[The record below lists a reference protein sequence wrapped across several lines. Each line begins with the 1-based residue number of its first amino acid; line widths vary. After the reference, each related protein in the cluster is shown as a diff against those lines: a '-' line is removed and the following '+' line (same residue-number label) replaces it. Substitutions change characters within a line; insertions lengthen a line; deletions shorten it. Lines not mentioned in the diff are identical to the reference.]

1 SPAVL
6 FHVAW
11 ALVLARSTGREDV
24 VFGTVLSGRLQSS
37 AGADR
42 MMGMFI
48 NTLPVRV
55 GVGDVGALAAVQAMY
70 RTMTDLLAHEQA
82 SLALAQRASGV
93 APPLPLF
100 TTLLNY
106 RHSPLQSAS
115 AAAAFAGMR
124 LVASEERTNY
134 PLMVNVDDHGEAF
147 SINTKCV
154 PGMSAERINAYF
166 ATALESLVDALTA
179 EPGRRTRELTVMP
192 AAELKAVLEEFN
204 ATSVP
209 YPRDALLHEL
219 FEAEAAR
226 SPAAPALVYEGETGS
241 YGELNARAN
250 QVAHRLQA
258 MGAEPDARVVVCLE
272 RSVEL
277 IVAELGVLKAGAAY
291 VPLDANNPPERLA
304 QLLEDAEPI
313 AVLTS
318 ASLRERFAGAKVPVV
333 ALDADTSLAAQP
345 RGNPDARSRGTTA
358 TNLAYVIYTSGST
371 GVPKGVMVEHR
382 SVARLVK
389 SNPHYEVR
397 STDCAALCTNPA
409 FDVAAWETWGPL
421 LNGARVLVV
430 PPAAVLQ
437 PVELRRVLLEGEVTV
452 LWMYVGLFNAYVDE
466 LGEVFA
472 RLRYLLVGGDALD
485 PASIRRVLERE
496 RRPEHVLNGYGPTE
510 ATVIATT
517 HEIAAVPLGA
527 RSVPIGRP
535 INNTQIYVLDAQRQP
550 VPIGVA
556 GEIYIGG
563 EGVARGYLKR
573 AELTAERF
581 LPNPFRPGERMYKTG
596 DLGRWLADGTVDYL
610 GRNDFQVK
618 VRGFRIE
625 LGEIEAQLLHA

>member
-1 SPAVL
+1 MTLDSIIAFLRDNGVRASVQDGELVLKAPKGVLDAEWLSVLKARKQELIAALENDALGEIREARQRITPEMLPLVTLSQTEIDAVVADVSRGAANIQDIYPLAALQEGILFHHMLVEEGDPYLMRSIVAFDGRERLDRFLVAWQAVVDRHDILRTSFHWDGLSQPVQVVERKAMLPVVELTLAAEGAAGMDEFTSRTDPMRLRLDVRRAPLMAAYIARDRASGEWWLALLNHHLIGDHVTLELILGEIRLILAGRNDALPAVSPFREFVAQVRAIPESEHEAFFRAQLGDVTEPTAPFGVLDVHGDGRTLDDVILPLPAALSSKVRASARRLGMSPAVL

-192 AAELKAVLEEFN
+192 A
-204 ATSVP
+204 
-209 YPRDALLHEL
+209 
-219 FEAEAAR
+219 
-226 SPAAPALVYEGETGS
+226 
-241 YGELNARAN
+241 
-250 QVAHRLQA
+250 
-258 MGAEPDARVVVCLE
+258 
-272 RSVEL
+272 
-277 IVAELGVLKAGAAY
+277 
-291 VPLDANNPPERLA
+291 
-304 QLLEDAEPI
+304 
-313 AVLTS
+313 
-318 ASLRERFAGAKVPVV
+318 
-333 ALDADTSLAAQP
+333 
-345 RGNPDARSRGTTA
+345 
-358 TNLAYVIYTSGST
+358 
-371 GVPKGVMVEHR
+371 
-382 SVARLVK
+382 
-389 SNPHYEVR
+389 
-397 STDCAALCTNPA
+397 
-409 FDVAAWETWGPL
+409 
-421 LNGARVLVV
+421 
-430 PPAAVLQ
+430 
-437 PVELRRVLLEGEVTV
+437 
-452 LWMYVGLFNAYVDE
+452 
-466 LGEVFA
+466 
-472 RLRYLLVGGDALD
+472 
-485 PASIRRVLERE
+485 
-496 RRPEHVLNGYGPTE
+496 
-510 ATVIATT
+510 
-517 HEIAAVPLGA
+517 
-527 RSVPIGRP
+527 
-535 INNTQIYVLDAQRQP
+535 
-550 VPIGVA
+550 
-556 GEIYIGG
+556 
-563 EGVARGYLKR
+563 
-573 AELTAERF
+573 
-581 LPNPFRPGERMYKTG
+581 
-596 DLGRWLADGTVDYL
+596 
-610 GRNDFQVK
+610 
-618 VRGFRIE
+618 
-625 LGEIEAQLLHA
+625 